1 MVMKF
6 NPPVPHEFV
15 EPSASDPFI
24 WWVFKRRCIMCKH
37 PATEINE
44 INLRSRSK
52 YNIDDWKNRVTLC
65 KSCHEEFHKDGVT
78 EQKIKHMQLERIKY
92 LVSID
97 RLAYA

>member
-1 MVMKF
+1 MATF

-15 EPSASDPFI
+15 EPSPSDTFI
-24 WWVFKRRCIMCKH
+24 WWLYKRRCIICKH

-44 INLRSRSK
+44 IKPRSRGK
-52 YNIDDWKNRVTLC
+52 NNIQDWKNRVTLC
-65 KSCHEEFHKDGVT
+65 TDCHREFHKDGVT
-78 EQKIKHMQLERIKY
+78 DTKMNHMRLERIKY